1 VQPVYDHPIVTEV
14 VPFEYLYK
22 AEEHHQNYYN
32 RNTNGGYCQSII
44 EPKLKKVKAIFQSNL
59 KLNNENN
66 KIMKKPNIPQKGP
79 YVIKV
84 PAGTYAWCAC
94 GESKNQ
100 PYCDGSH
107 KKTDLNPIIQIITE
121 EKTVA
126 WCGCKQSGNAPFC
139 DGTHKS
145 L

>member
-1 VQPVYDHPIVTEV
+1 MQKPKSPQNA
-14 VPFEYLYK
+14 PF
-22 AEEHHQNYYN
+22 
-32 RNTNGGYCQSII
+32 
-44 EPKLKKVKAIFQSNL
+44 
-59 KLNNENN
+59 
-66 KIMKKPNIPQKGP
+66 
-79 YVIKV
+79 VIKV
-84 PAGTYAWCAC
+84 VPGTYAWCAC

-107 KKTDLNPIIQIITE
+107 KKTDFSPIIEKITE